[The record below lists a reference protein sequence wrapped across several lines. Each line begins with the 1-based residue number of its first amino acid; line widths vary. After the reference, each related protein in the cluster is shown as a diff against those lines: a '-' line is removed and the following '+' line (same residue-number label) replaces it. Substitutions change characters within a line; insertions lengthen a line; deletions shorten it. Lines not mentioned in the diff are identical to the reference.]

1 MHQRNSCESV
11 CPSFGSL
18 RISLTHMCNF
28 SDSFCAPCLIHTTH
42 TCVHSMRVLINVIAL
57 YYIFFSWF
65 SFVRIYAKNPKC
77 KLATLIRIL
86 CVVLCDGRFGQV
98 CTVCLHLYARTW
110 FDIDNK
116 RRYWYTFGTK
126 IMKKKSI
133 YTLESSALALIH
145 NI

>member
-57 YYIFFSWF
+57 YYIFFF
-65 SFVRIYAKNPKC
+65 VIFVRSHICEESEMQTRDSYSHFVCCTMWWTFWASVYGVFAFVCAHMIWYRQQETVLIYIRYKNNEK
-77 KLATLIRIL
+77 KN
-86 CVVLCDGRFGQV
+86 
-98 CTVCLHLYARTW
+98 LYT
-110 FDIDNK
+110 
-116 RRYWYTFGTK
+116 
-126 IMKKKSI
+126 
-133 YTLESSALALIH
+133 H
-145 NI
+145 